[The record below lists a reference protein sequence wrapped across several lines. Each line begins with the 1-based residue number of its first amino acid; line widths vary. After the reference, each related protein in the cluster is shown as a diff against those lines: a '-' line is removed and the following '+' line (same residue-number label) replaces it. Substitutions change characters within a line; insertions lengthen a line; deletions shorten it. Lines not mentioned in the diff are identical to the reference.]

1 MGAREQLRP
10 MWGGGAYQ
18 ASMES
23 PSTLASTKRRR
34 WRGRSLVSRCS
45 RYGEI

>member
-1 MGAREQLRP
+1 MGAREQLRRV
-10 MWGGGAYQ
+10 WGGDAYQ
-18 ASMES
+18 ASIES
-23 PSTLASTKRRR
+23 PSTLESTRQRR